1 MKYSRIYFTGF
12 MGSGKS
18 TLGRIVANTLGWD
31 FFDIDT
37 EIEKAE
43 SSSIKEI
50 FSQRG
55 EEGFRRAETEM
66 LKNLSGKYNA
76 IIALGGGTLI
86 NEENLRIVKST
97 GYLIYLKVTSGIIYE
112 RLSHKTNRPLLLD
125 EKGLL
130 IPKEEVIKRIE
141 ELFSKRESGYL
152 EADRVF
158 EQNRVPVGIFADNL
172 IKFIKKVVH

>member
-1 MKYSRIYFTGF
+1 

-43 SSSIKEI
+43 SSSIKVI

-55 EEGFRRAETEM
+55 EEDFRKAETEM
-66 LKNLSGKYNA
+66 LKNLSCKYNA

-97 GYLIYLKVTSGIIYE
+97 GYLIYLKVSTAIIYE

-125 EKGLL
+125 ENGLL
-130 IPKEEVIKRIE
+130 ISREEAMKRIKD
-141 ELFSKRESGYL
+141 LFSEREPGYL
-152 EADRVF
+152 MADRIF
-158 EQNRVPVGIFADNL
+158 EQNRIPVGIFADNL
-172 IKFIKKVVH
+172 INFIKKVIH